1 LIFGDVPPIV
11 FSETLGDL
19 AKITGKSDAQND
31 E

>member
-1 LIFGDVPPIV
+1 MAFAQVPPIV

-19 AKITGKSDAQND
+19 AKIAGVEERES